1 MRYKIEIKMNK
12 LLEKAKELNIP
23 RRNLMKKEE
32 LVQAI
37 KDTTLKYKE
46 LIFRSDVV
54 CRDCLNELRKQQKID
69 EKRHSEML
77 LKQTIRDLSCE
88 YCSLHTKTVTNGEII
103 ACLDCGLVLEESEA
117 NEGDFLSHKIKR
129 R

>member
-1 MRYKIEIKMNK
+1 MKK
-12 LLEKAKELNIP
+12 LHEKAKELNIP

-46 LIFRSDVV
+46 LIFRNDVV

-69 EKRHSEML
+69 EKIHLQRLLEQSIRHLCCQYCYHTET
-77 LKQTIRDLSCE
+77 TID
-88 YCSLHTKTVTNGEII
+88 GETLI
-103 ACLDCGLVLEESEA
+103 C
-117 NEGDFLSHKIKR
+117 R
-129 R
+129 